1 MICQECQKRK
11 ATMHFTKIIN
21 GEKTEFHLC
30 EVCAQ
35 GKSDSFISSFQ
46 SPGLSLNHLLAGFFN
61 VEPSYPEAHT
71 IGTRELFQC
80 PNCGMTF
87 EQFLEVGKFGCAR
100 CYDAFHDKLTPVL
113 KRIQG
118 GHWNHHGKIPQRT
131 GGKMQL
137 RKKINILKE
146 TLQNLVAKEEF
157 EKAAEVRDEIRMY
170 EKMLQEGDESD
181 VH

>member
-1 MICQECQKRK
+1 MNCQECQKRP

-21 GEKTEFHLC
+21 GEKTEYHLC

-35 GKSDSFISSFQ
+35 GKSDSFLTSFH
-46 SPGLSLNHLLAGFFN
+46 SPGLSLNNLLAGFFN
-61 VEPSYPEAHT
+61 VEPNYPEANPL
-71 IGTRELFQC
+71 GTRQVFQC
-80 PNCGMTF
+80 TNCGMTF

-100 CYDAFHDKLTPVL
+100 CYDAFDDNLTPVL
-113 KRIQG
+113 RRIQG
-118 GHWNHHGKIPQRT
+118 GNWNHNGKIPQRT
-131 GGKMQL
+131 GGTLHL

-170 EKMLQEGDESD
+170 EKMLQEGGESD
-181 VH
+181 EH

>member
-1 MICQECQKRK
+1 MICQECGIRQ
-11 ATMHFTKIIN
+11 ATVHFTKIIN
-21 GEKTEFHLC
+21 GEKAEYHLC

-35 GKSDSFISSFQ
+35 GKSDTFINTFH
-46 SPGLSLNHLLAGFFN
+46 SPNLSLNNLLAGFFN
-61 VEPSYPEAHT
+61 VEPKYPEPFE
-71 IGTRELFQC
+71 TRQMTRC
-80 PNCGMTF
+80 ANCGMTF

-100 CYDAFHDKLTPVL
+100 CYDAFHEKLTPVL

-118 GHWNHHGKIPQRT
+118 GNWKHNGKIPRRT
-131 GGKMQL
+131 GAALQL
-137 RKKINILKE
+137 RKKIEILKE

-170 EKMLQEGDESD
+170 EKILQEGGDAD

>member
-1 MICQECQKRK
+1 MICQECQKRP

-35 GKSDSFISSFQ
+35 GKGNLFMSSFE
-46 SPGLSLNHLLAGFFN
+46 SPSLTINNLLAGFFN
-61 VEPSYPEAHT
+61 VN
-71 IGTRELFQC
+71 
-80 PNCGMTF
+80 PNYQDTHPLSSSQTLHCNQCGMTF
-87 EQFLEVGKFGCAR
+87 EQFLEVGKFGCAH
-100 CYDAFHDKLTPVL
+100 CYEAFADQLTPVL
-113 KRIQG
+113 KRIHG
-118 GHWNHHGKIPQRT
+118 GNWKHSSKIPNRS
-131 GGKMQL
+131 GGVLHL
-137 RKKINILKE
+137 RKKISILKE

-170 EKMLQEGDESD
+170 ERMLQEGEDFD